1 MFFHI
6 WVIHICK
13 KKKNNPW
20 VKQNRI
26 SGLFYL
32 DNEGT
37 EDDTAE
43 DEVVKDALE
52 NVPFS
57 MNLPRVD
64 LIEKLHHHKGV
75 EHDGVVFGRSGV
87 EGRVSAAVDV
97 KYVLSYRGYKE
108 GLC

>member
-1 MFFHI
+1 M
-6 WVIHICK
+6 
-13 KKKNNPW
+13 
-20 VKQNRI
+20 KQNKI
-26 SGLFYL
+26 SSLFHL

-75 EHDGVVFGRSGV
+75 EDDGVVFGRSGV